1 MSNCGLI
8 NRNRLFVFLAMLMIA
23 FVGLLPS
30 QQTRPNIVLIVVDDL
45 RFDEIGVGGHPYL
58 ETPNIDRLAEE
69 GVLFS
74 SAYHVTPLCSPNRAS
89 ILTGQY
95 VSRHGILDNTS
106 RSHAS
111 HRLDLFPKELQKA
124 GYTTAH
130 IGKWH
135 MGNDPTPRPGY
146 DYWVSFSGQGK
157 TNDPDLYEEGRIHP
171 VKGYITDIF
180 TDRAVGFIKRSGDKP
195 FFLYIAHKAVH
206 PEAIQLDDGTVDLS
220 VPRNFIPAER
230 HKGRYDGK
238 VLKRRPNY
246 GFSDEEALSKPVIKQ
261 ALDIRHELEKD
272 EDWAREIDPGIS
284 ENTIRRRAEM
294 MLAVDE
300 GVGRILET
308 LKETGVLDN
317 TLIIFTSENG
327 YFYGEHGLTI
337 ERRLPYEESVKT
349 PLLMRYPQIIK
360 PGIKTNGLV
369 VSIDLAPTILDVA
382 GVEIPKHI
390 QGTSLMPLLKGKP
403 EQVHDSILIE
413 FYSHENPFPWTAKMD
428 YRIIRKG
435 KYKYIRWIRFEDE
448 AELSDLESDPYEL
461 NNLVKKPNMAA
472 VIQNMK
478 NEMQRLVLKSLGLQD

>member
-1 MSNCGLI
+1 MFYTRNGKLQLI
-8 NRNRLFVFLAMLMIA
+8 LMTMILIA
-23 FVGLLPS
+23 FAGLVS
-30 QQTRPNIVLIVVDDL
+30 AQKVRPNIVLIVVDDL

-58 ETPNIDRLAEE
+58 QTPNIDRLAAE
-69 GVLFS
+69 GVMFS

-111 HRLDLFPKELQKA
+111 HRLDLFPKELRKA
-124 GYTTAH
+124 GYITAH

-146 DYWVSFSGQGK
+146 DYWVSFAGQGK
-157 TNDPDLYEEGRIHP
+157 TYDPDLYEEGRTHS

-180 TDRAVGFIKRSGDKP
+180 TDRAVGFIKRTAENP

-220 VPRNFIPAER
+220 VPRSFIPAER

-238 VLKRRPNY
+238 VMKRRPNY
-246 GFSDEEALSKPVIKQ
+246 GFSAEDALSKPVIKQ

-300 GVGRILET
+300 GMGRILDA
-308 LKETGVLDN
+308 LKETGVLEN
-317 TLIIFTSENG
+317 TLVIFTSENG

-337 ERRLPYEESVKT
+337 ERRLPYEEAVKT
-349 PLLMRYPQIIK
+349 PLLMRYPQLIK
-360 PGIKTNGLV
+360 PGRKSDGLV
-369 VSIDLAPTILDVA
+369 VSIDLAPTILEVA
-382 GVEIPKHI
+382 DVEIPNHI
-390 QGTSLMPLLKGKP
+390 QGTSLTPLLKGQAD
-403 EQVHDSILIE
+403 EVHDSILIE
-413 FYSHENPFPWTAKMD
+413 FYSHENPFPWTASLD
-428 YRIIRKG
+428 YRIVRKG
-435 KYKYIRWIRFEDE
+435 KYKYIRWLRFEDQ
-448 AELSDLESDPYEL
+448 AELYDLETDPYEL
-461 NNLVKKPNMAA
+461 NNLVNSPNMTSI
-472 VIQNMK
+472 IQEMK
-478 NEMQRLVLKSLGLQD
+478 SEMRQLVLKSLGLLD